1 MPKVFWFRPFER
13 SKPLGV
19 FALIVRFCR
28 RFFGSDLLKGRSPLS
43 FLHLLCV
50 FAVGFLVRTTCK
62 VLAPAFLDLLSVCF
76 FAEGFLVRTICKV
89 ETPWR
94 FSTYCALVPKV
105 FGCGPFERSKPLG
118 VFALILRFCRRFF
131 GSDLLKG
138 RSPLAFFHL
147 LCVFAE
153 GILVRTF

>member
-1 MPKVFWFRPFER
+1 MRAYLLFEKR
-13 SKPLGV
+13 LPPYLRGFVSLV
-19 FALIVRFCR
+19 CR
-28 RFFGSDLLKGRSPLS
+28 MMDAEGSERKNVSPLS
-43 FLHLLCV
+43 
-50 FAVGFLVRTTCK
+50 GIR
-62 VLAPAFLDLLSVCF
+62 LSMLSSRF

-89 ETPWR
+89 EAPLL
-94 FSTYCALVPKV
+94 FYAYCALVPKV